1 LVGGL
6 LMGAVFFYGLTTQA
20 HVVSW
25 VAVIILVIVF
35 ALGFVIRALR
45 PNSPYFLA
53 QKERREH
60 NIKGSSEVES

>member
-1 LVGGL
+1 
-6 LMGAVFFYGLTTQA
+6 
-20 HVVSW
+20 VSW